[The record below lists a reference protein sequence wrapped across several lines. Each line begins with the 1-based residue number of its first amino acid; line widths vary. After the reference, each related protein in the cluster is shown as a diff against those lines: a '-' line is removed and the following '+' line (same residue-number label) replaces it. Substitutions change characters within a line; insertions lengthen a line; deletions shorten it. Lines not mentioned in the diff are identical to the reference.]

1 MTRRPKNSALG
12 ETTLEHVTV
21 IEIDGRGVMI
31 HGPSGVGKTALALE
45 LMHRCRVASV
55 PVALVADDYAFVS
68 GDVDTGCL
76 VAKVPDRIAGLVE
89 LRGYG
94 VAAVGP
100 GRHRPETRLALA
112 VALCP
117 ADEAERV
124 ADPGR
129 HLTLHGVEVP
139 EMALLAGT
147 PASSAL
153 AVLGWLGLAAS
164 VI

>member
-1 MTRRPKNSALG
+1 MTGPPNRTAEG
-12 ETTLEHVTV
+12 DTTLEHVTV
-21 IEIDGRGVMI
+21 VEIDGRGVMI
-31 HGPSGVGKTALALE
+31 HGPSGVGKTSLALE
-45 LMHRCRVASV
+45 LIHRCRAASV

-68 GDVDTGCL
+68 GGVDTGFL
-76 VAKVPDRIAGLVE
+76 VAKVPERIAGLIE

-100 GRHRPETRLALA
+100 SRHRPETRLALA

-117 ADEAERV
+117 GEEAERV
-124 ADPGR
+124 ADPAR
-129 HLTLHGVEVP
+129 HLNLHGVEVP
-139 EMALLAGT
+139 ELALLAGS